1 MHEIL
6 FKRIQFCIMTKR
18 FLFFLFI
25 LSASFGA
32 VAQKNNSFY
41 LYTPKDFPNEV
52 QSDLIDLLKN
62 ATGKKWQI
70 ALSETEVNPGILLKI
85 SENNL
90 FKTKESFH
98 LQSNGSSL
106 LAISSV
112 SIDGLIFGIYK
123 HLRSLGFRFYLP
135 DELYTITPSVQN
147 PFGSKKDIIDQPFAQ
162 VRNFAGTGGFGSGNA
177 DTDKSVE
184 RSWNLWKLR
193 NGFGSAYY
201 LSGHRGEDFILS
213 NKQTLKKH
221 PEWLVTPL
229 TGDDYKDM
237 TIKLNYLN
245 KQAVDFYT
253 DWTIEPFTRKEY
265 KLPPKNISD
274 FQSIEPSDG
283 GGFINALSP
292 GKKLPSPSEQV
303 YAAANLAAQKLDK
316 LFPDR
321 PNIGVNVYAY
331 SSHAEPPTFPLHPR
345 VFVQLVPYQFQNVA
359 YGPSFIKLWSSK
371 AKRFGIYDYF
381 NYADAQYDLPGGNT
395 LEETM
400 LRLIQSTKS
409 GSEGTSYETSYSKFA
424 TGVPLWVIGR
434 YLVDG
439 DANWKKNLEQFAD
452 DLYKNGSS
460 FIKDLFSLFYL
471 KGSFSPDQLWNASDL
486 VAKASSVGGDET
498 YKKRILE
505 LKEYLYYI
513 HLVFQSRNESNGS
526 LTERQLPVLQYAWK
540 LYETKIIH
548 SYRIMQLVC
557 YGFLNMRQSDPNYKQ
572 YYQTHLEWFP
582 ETERSKTA
590 WSKIPQYI
598 SPQEVEK
605 NFQLVKSK
613 YPKTESYAAFDMNDI
628 WKVLEPNYKPKKEFV
643 FSGNSTQRAYFN
655 IAAKKPTLVK
665 IKYRLTTIPDY
676 ARITLSGIDKN
687 YTSPIAY
694 MLTEKEGEFTFTI
707 PAGENRFFVHASDYV
722 TYRMQVTIDD
732 GLIYFPGSPR
742 MIMAFYKK
750 FTDTDA
756 QWTYDPGYFP
766 SYIFIPANITSVL
779 YKVQLNSLAISSP
792 SGRTYT
798 SKMLLQEHGGY
809 ETRQFNFPKDES
821 GKIWKAV
828 ISGNYNYNMIN
839 IPDRYFLLEPKK

>member
-1 MHEIL
+1 MI
-6 FKRIQFCIMTKR
+6 KS
-18 FLFFLFI
+18 FLLSLFI
-25 LSASFGA
+25 MSISFGA
-32 VAQKNNSFY
+32 VAQKNNTYF

-52 QSDLIDLLKN
+52 QSDLVDLFKN

-70 ALSETEVNPGILLKI
+70 ALSETEVSPGILLKI
-85 SENNL
+85 SENYS

-98 LQSNGSSL
+98 LQSNGFSL
-106 LAISSV
+106 LTISSV
-112 SIDGLIFGIYK
+112 TVDGLIFGIYK
-123 HLRSLGFRFYLP
+123 HLRSLGFKFYLP
-135 DELYTITPSVQN
+135 DDLYTITPAVQN

-162 VRNFAGTGGFGSGNA
+162 VRNFAGTGGFGTANA
-177 DTDKSVE
+177 DTDKTVE

-265 KLPPKNISD
+265 KLPSKNVTD

-292 GKKLPSPSEQV
+292 GKKLPSPSDQV

-316 LFPDR
+316 FFPDR

-381 NYADAQYDLPGGNT
+381 NYADAQWDLPGGIT

-400 LRLIQSTKS
+400 LRLVYSIKS
-409 GSEGTSYETSYSKFA
+409 GSEGTSYETSYSKFT

-439 DANWKKNLEQFAD
+439 DANWKKNLEQFEN
-452 DLYKNGSS
+452 DLYKNGSP
-460 FIKDLFSLFYL
+460 FIKELFSLFYL
-471 KGSFSPDQLWNASDL
+471 KGNFTSDQLWNASEL
-486 VAKASSVGGDET
+486 IIKASSVKGDEQ
-498 YKKRILE
+498 YRNRILE
-505 LKEYLYYI
+505 LKQYLYFI
-513 HLVFQSRNESNGS
+513 HLVFQSRNEASGS
-526 LTERQLPVLQYAWK
+526 FMERHLPILQYAWK
-540 LYETKIIH
+540 LYETRIIH

-557 YGFLNMRQSDPNYKQ
+557 YGFLNSNPSDPEYKQ
-572 YYQTHLEWFP
+572 YYQTHLDWFP

-598 SPQEVEK
+598 SPQEIEK
-605 NFQLVKSK
+605 NFQMMKSK
-613 YPKTESYAAFDMNDI
+613 YLKTESYPSFTINDV
-628 WKVLEPNYKPKKEFV
+628 WKAIEPNFKPKKEFA
-643 FSGNSTQRAYFN
+643 FSGNYTLRAYFN
-655 IAAKKPTLVK
+655 IAAKKPTHIK
-665 IKYRLTTIPDY
+665 IKYKLTSAPQHG
-676 ARITLSGIDKN
+676 RITLSGIDN
-687 YTSPIAY
+687 DYTLPVAY

-707 PAGENRFFVHASDYV
+707 PAGENSFFVHAGDYV
-722 TYRMQVTIDD
+722 SYRMQVTIDD

-742 MIMAFYKK
+742 MVMGFYKK
-750 FTDTDA
+750 FDDGEA
-756 QWTYDPGYFP
+756 HNTYDPSYFP
-766 SYIFIPANITSVL
+766 SYIFIPQNTTSVL
-779 YKVQLNSLAISSP
+779 YKVQLNNLAISSP
-792 SGRTYT
+792 LGKTYP
-798 SKMLLQEHGGY
+798 SKLLLQESGGY
-809 ETRQFNFPKDES
+809 ETRQFNLPKEES